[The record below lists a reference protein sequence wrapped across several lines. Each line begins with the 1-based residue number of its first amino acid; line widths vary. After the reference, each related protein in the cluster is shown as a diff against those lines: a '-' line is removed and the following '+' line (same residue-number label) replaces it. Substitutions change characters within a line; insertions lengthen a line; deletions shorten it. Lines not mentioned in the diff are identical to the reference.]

1 MVEDI
6 EKLKEDLKIVL
17 SDSRYNHSIS
27 VMNMCEALAS
37 KYNVN
42 VKKAKLVGLMHDMAK
57 DMTKEEKIQY
67 VKNNNIECSL
77 IEEKIVEILHGKIAA
92 DICKKKYQF
101 DEEMCTAIKY
111 HTTGKEN
118 MTLLEKILFIADKI
132 DETRNYEG
140 VEDLRELAFEDLDKA
155 ILKNI
160 DDTLIIN
167 IQKNKLI
174 LEESIK
180 TRNNLLLSSEKDKNM

>member
-92 DICKKKYQF
+92 DICKKRYQF

>member
-92 DICKKKYQF
+92 DICKKRYQF

-140 VEDLRELAFEDLDKA
+140 VEELRKLAFEDLDKA

>member
-101 DEEMCTAIKY
+101 EEEMCTAIKY

>member
-17 SDSRYNHSIS
+17 SDSRYDHSIS

-37 KYNVN
+37 RYNVN

-57 DMTKEEKIQY
+57 DMTKEEKMQY

-92 DICKKKYQF
+92 DICKKRYQF

>member
-37 KYNVN
+37 RYNAN

-92 DICKKKYQF
+92 DICKKRYQF

>member
-37 KYNVN
+37 KYSAN
-42 VKKAKLVGLMHDMAK
+42 VKKAKLIGLMHDMAK
-57 DMTKEEKIQY
+57 DMTKEEKMQY

-92 DICKKKYQF
+92 DICKKRYQF

-140 VEDLRELAFEDLDKA
+140 VEELRKLAFEDLDKA

-160 DDTLIIN
+160 NDTLIIN

-180 TRNNLLLSSEKDKNM
+180 TGNNLLLSSEKDKNM

>member
-57 DMTKEEKIQY
+57 DMTKEEKMQY

-92 DICKKKYQF
+92 DICKKRYQF

-140 VEDLRELAFEDLDKA
+140 VEELRKLAFEDLDKA

>member
-37 KYNVN
+37 KYSAN
-42 VKKAKLVGLMHDMAK
+42 VKKAKLIGLMHDMAK
-57 DMTKEEKIQY
+57 DMTKEEKMQY

-92 DICKKKYQF
+92 DICKKRYQF
-101 DEEMCTAIKY
+101 DKEMCTAIKY

-140 VEDLRELAFEDLDKA
+140 VEELRKLAFEDLDKA

-160 DDTLIIN
+160 NDTLIIN

>member
-92 DICKKKYQF
+92 DICKKRYQF

-140 VEDLRELAFEDLDKA
+140 VEELRKLAFEDLDKS

-160 DDTLIIN
+160 NDTLIIN
-167 IQKNKLI
+167 IQKNRLI

>member
-92 DICKKKYQF
+92 DICKKRYQF

-167 IQKNKLI
+167 IQKNRLI

>member
-92 DICKKKYQF
+92 DICKKRYQF
-101 DEEMCTAIKY
+101 DKEMCTAIKY

-167 IQKNKLI
+167 IQKNRLI

>member
-92 DICKKKYQF
+92 DICKKRYKF

>member
-57 DMTKEEKIQY
+57 DMTKEEKMQY

-140 VEDLRELAFEDLDKA
+140 VEELRELAFEDLDKA

>member
-17 SDSRYNHSIS
+17 SDSRYDHSIS

-57 DMTKEEKIQY
+57 DMTKEEKMQY

-92 DICKKKYQF
+92 DICKKRYQF

>member
-37 KYNVN
+37 RYNAN
-42 VKKAKLVGLMHDMAK
+42 GKKAKLVGLMHDMAK

-92 DICKKKYQF
+92 DICKKRYQF

-140 VEDLRELAFEDLDKA
+140 VEELRKLAFEDLDKA

>member
-92 DICKKKYQF
+92 DICKKRYQF

-140 VEDLRELAFEDLDKA
+140 VEELRKLAFEDLDKS

-167 IQKNKLI
+167 IQKNRLI